1 MARHLPH
8 LTWIRSF
15 EAAARHLSFTAA
27 GNELGLTQAAVSQ
40 HIKALEQTIG
50 RPLFVR
56 LTRSLRLTDA
66 GNAYFSMLQPLL
78 DRIADG
84 TESLFG
90 GASAGRLVIRAN
102 AAFSVLWLAPRLTAF
117 LDANPG
123 LDVRIINPVWPTE
136 QINEGVDFEIRYG
149 DGDWPGFIAD
159 RITRDTLFP
168 VARPDADVGELGDC
182 RLIHVL
188 GYRNGWSDWLDAAG
202 IEGVNHR
209 RGMQCDNSI
218 MAYEAAADGAG
229 VALARASLVAG
240 HLQSGGL
247 VAPFEHRIEAAE
259 DFYLLSATGKWTGAA
274 AAFRDWL
281 MASADESD
289 GPDQLVRR

>member
-1 MARHLPH
+1 MPS

-40 HIKALEQTIG
+40 HIKALEQTVG

-56 LTRSLRLTDA
+56 LTRSLKLTDA

-90 GASAGRLVIRAN
+90 GVSANRLVIRAN
-102 AAFSVLWLAPRLTAF
+102 AAFSVLWLAPRLTVF

-123 LDVRIINPVWPTE
+123 LDVRIVNPVWPTE
-136 QINEGVDFEIRYG
+136 SINEGADFEIRYG
-149 DGDWPGFIAD
+149 DGDWPGFVAE
-159 RITRDTLFP
+159 RLTRDTLTP
-168 VARPDADVGELGDC
+168 VARPDTGVDDLAAC

-188 GYRNGWSDWLDAAG
+188 GYRNGWSDWLEAAG
-202 IEGVNHR
+202 VEGVNHR
-209 RGMQCDNSI
+209 RGLQCDNSM
-218 MAYEAAADGAG
+218 MALEAAADGAG
-229 VALARASLVAG
+229 VALARSSLVEG
-240 HLQSGGL
+240 HFKSGRL
-247 VAPFEHRIEAAE
+247 VAPFETRIEAAE
-259 DFYLLSATGKWTGAA
+259 DYYLLGPAGKLGGAA

-281 MASADESD
+281 IEIT
-289 GPDQLVRR
+289 RT